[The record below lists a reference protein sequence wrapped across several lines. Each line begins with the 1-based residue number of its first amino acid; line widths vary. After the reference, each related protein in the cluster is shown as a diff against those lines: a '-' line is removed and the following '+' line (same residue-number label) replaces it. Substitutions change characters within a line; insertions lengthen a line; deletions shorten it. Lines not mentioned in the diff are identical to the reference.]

1 MELVF
6 ATHNQNKFKEVQV
19 LMPKHIKLL
28 SLNMINCFDE
38 IEETGTT
45 LEENAQLK
53 ADFVTKNYGYNCFSD
68 DTGLLVD
75 ALNGAPGVYTARY
88 GGPEKDANANMN
100 KLLLELK
107 ESTNRNAYFKTA
119 ITLNLNA
126 KKHSFNGIVNGT
138 IALEKSGQKGFG
150 YDPVFIPE
158 GYDKTFA
165 ELPLAVKNTI
175 SHRGRAIQKLIAFL
189 AQIK

>member
-19 LMPKHIKLL
+19 LMPRHIKLL
-28 SLNMINCFDE
+28 SLNMINCLDE

-100 KLLLELK
+100 KLLDELK
-107 ESTNRNAYFKTA
+107 ESKNRNAHFKTA
-119 ITLNLNA
+119 ITLNINRE
-126 KKHSFNGIVNGT
+126 KYTFNGIVNGV
-138 IALEKSGQKGFG
+138 IAHEKSGQKGFG
-150 YDPVFIPE
+150 YDPIFIPE
-158 GYDKTFA
+158 DYDKTFA
-165 ELPLAVKNTI
+165 ELPLNVKNKI
-175 SHRGRAIQKLIAFL
+175 SHRGRAVQKLIAFL
-189 AQIK
+189 EEH